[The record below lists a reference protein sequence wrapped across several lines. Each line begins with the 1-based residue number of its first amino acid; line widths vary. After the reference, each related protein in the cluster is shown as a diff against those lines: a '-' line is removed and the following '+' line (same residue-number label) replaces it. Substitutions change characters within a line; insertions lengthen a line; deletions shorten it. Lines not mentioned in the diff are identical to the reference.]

1 MTLCTV
7 QMIDRLKEYSF
18 GIVFLIQVKNLE
30 HLRIDY
36 FNNERPH
43 STLQYMYPCRYE
55 ELNAA

>member
-30 HLRIDY
+30 HLRIEI
-36 FNNERPH
+36 F
-43 STLQYMYPCRYE
+43 
-55 ELNAA
+55 